1 LTGSPFISK
10 GGKMNNYEYVF
21 INSETG
27 EIHLKTTNFD
37 AIPYEDLIKTGYT
50 QVFRKQH
57 NGDDYV
63 GSLYSVAEYEEWRSK
78 LEKNFAWSQK
88 FVHAVTPS
96 HYQNYIDDYQ
106 WIDAMSRL
114 PTMKD
119 PKSFQTALEL
129 QIRKYLDRNGKK
141 DAPLQELKKARFYL
155 QYLIMYIEND
165 NQPILAKDVQKI
177 FGDER
182 C

>member
-1 LTGSPFISK
+1 MSK
-10 GGKMNNYEYVF
+10 YRYVVRRSDNHVIVF
-21 INSETG
+21 ETSDFNVLQD
-27 EIHLKTTNFD
+27 ECAVK
-37 AIPYEDLIKTGYT
+37 PYYT
-50 QVFRKQH
+50 QVFHEKE
-57 NGDDYV
+57 NGVDEYV
-63 GSLYSVAEYEEWRSK
+63 TTLDALSEYEEWRSK
-78 LEKNFAWSQK
+78 LEKDFAWNQR

-119 PKSFQTALEL
+119 ASNFQAALEL